1 MQQQLLDLQ
10 ALVASLQA
18 QLARASAPAA
28 IITHAVEKPQTFSG
42 DDAKTRSEDARR
54 FLAAFQLYAMMVPT
68 LTNPNNG
75 SKDETAWIRS
85 FLGFLKGEAAIWA
98 TPHHEE
104 FAEGKL
110 PFNGRFA
117 DLVKAFKN
125 RFEIL
130 KPEVAARKALQQLYQ
145 KGLDIPTYTARF

>member
-18 QLARASAPAA
+18 QLARASAPAV

-42 DDAKTRSEDARR
+42 DDAKTRSEDARH
-54 FLAAFQLYAMMVPT
+54 FLAAFQSYAMMVPT

-75 SKDETAWIRS
+75 SRDETAWIRS

-130 KPEVAARKALQQLYQ
+130 NSKCKASE
-145 KGLDIPTYTARF
+145 GC